1 MHGPPAI
8 LAAKMAAMAGQENEV
23 RVRSLGHR
31 IVPMVGRDPDE
42 EHRQAT
48 PLELLFDLAFVVA
61 FGIAGEQ
68 FAHMYAEAHYGPGLF
83 AFAFACFVIVWA
95 WISYSWFASAF
106 DTQDWVFRLL
116 TMLQMVG
123 VVVLALGLPQ
133 MFHAVDRGHHLGN
146 EVMVAGYVVMRI
158 AMVLQWLRAARQ
170 DAAHRDA
177 CIAYAVGI
185 SLAQAGWVALAVVQP
200 SLGKATVVGL
210 ALVLFEF
217 ATPWFAERRW
227 AGTPWHVGHIVE
239 RYGLLTIITLGEG
252 LLGTVASLS
261 AVVEENGWST
271 DAVLVAL
278 AGTGL
283 TFGLWWMY
291 FIVPAERVLR
301 RHRNRAMAWGYL
313 HIPLLAALAATGAG
327 LHVAAYFIEGEAHI
341 GATSAV
347 VSVALPVGVFVIC
360 LYGLHTALVR
370 EGDPFHLALMATT
383 ALVLGAAVAL
393 SAAGV
398 ALSVCFVMVMLAPVV
413 TVVGYELVGH
423 RHVAAI
429 LHRIEASS

>member
-1 MHGPPAI
+1 MV
-8 LAAKMAAMAGQENEV
+8 GQENEG
-23 RVRSLGHR
+23 RFRSLGHR
-31 IVPMVGRDPDE
+31 MVPMVGRDPDA

-48 PLELLFDLAFVVA
+48 PLELLFDLTFVVA

-68 FAHMYAEAHYGPGLF
+68 FAHLYAEGHYGSGLF
-83 AFAFACFVIVWA
+83 AFAFACFAIVWA

-116 TMLQMVG
+116 TMMQMAG

-133 MFHAVDRGHHLGN
+133 MFHAVDSGQHLGN
-146 EVMVAGYVVMRI
+146 EVMVAGYVVMRV
-158 AMVLQWLRAARQ
+158 AMVLQWLRAAREGSR
-170 DAAHRDA
+170 HRDA

-185 SLAQAGWVALAVVQP
+185 SLAQAGWVTLAVVQP
-200 SLGKATVVGL
+200 PLGAATVVAL
-210 ALVLFEF
+210 ALILFEL
-217 ATPWFAERRW
+217 ATPLFAQSRRG
-227 AGTPWHVGHIVE
+227 GTPWHPSHIAE

-252 LLGTVASLS
+252 VIGTVASLS
-261 AVVEENGWST
+261 AVVDETGWST
-271 DAVLVAL
+271 DAVLIAI

-291 FIVPAERVLR
+291 FIVPAARVLR
-301 RHRNRAMAWGYL
+301 RRRNRAMAWGYL

-327 LHVAAYFIEGEAHI
+327 LHVAAYFIEGETHI
-341 GATSAV
+341 GATSVV

-370 EGDPFHLALMATT
+370 EGDPFHLALMAST

-393 SAAGV
+393 SAVGV
-398 ALSVCFVMVMLAPVV
+398 ALSVCFLMVMLAPVV
-413 TVVGYELVGH
+413 TVVGFELVGH
-423 RHVAAI
+423 RHVAVI
-429 LHRIEASS
+429 LERIEAHS

>member
-1 MHGPPAI
+1 
-8 LAAKMAAMAGQENEV
+8 
-23 RVRSLGHR
+23 
-31 IVPMVGRDPDE
+31 MVGRDPDA

-48 PLELLFDLAFVVA
+48 PLELLFDLTFVVA

-68 FAHMYAEAHYGPGLF
+68 FAHMYAEGHYGSGLF
-83 AFAFACFVIVWA
+83 AFAFACFAIVWA

-106 DTQDWVFRLL
+106 DTQDWVVRLI
-116 TMLQMVG
+116 TMLQMAG

-133 MFHAVDRGHHLGN
+133 MFRAVDSGHHLGN

-158 AMVLQWLRAARQ
+158 AMVLLWLRAARA
-170 DAAHRDA
+170 DSRHRDA

-185 SLAQAGWVALAVVQP
+185 SLAQAGWVTLAVVQP
-200 SLGKATVVGL
+200 SLRAATVVGL
-210 ALVLFEF
+210 ALILFEL
-217 ATPWFAERRW
+217 ATPWFAQGRRG
-227 AGTPWHVGHIVE
+227 GTPWHPGHIAE

-252 LLGTVASLS
+252 VIGTVASLS
-261 AVVEENGWST
+261 AVVDENGWSA
-271 DAVLVAL
+271 DAVLIAT

-301 RHRNRAMAWGYL
+301 RHRDRAMAWGYL

-341 GATSAV
+341 GATSVV

-370 EGDPFHLALMATT
+370 VGDRFHLALMAAT

-393 SAAGV
+393 SAAGA
-398 ALSVCFVMVMLAPVV
+398 ALSVCFVMVMLAPIV

-423 RHVAAI
+423 RHVEAI
-429 LHRIEASS
+429 LQRLGTRS

>member
-1 MHGPPAI
+1 MI
-8 LAAKMAAMAGQENEV
+8 
-23 RVRSLGHR
+23 
-31 IVPMVGRDPDE
+31 GRDPDA

-48 PLELLFDLAFVVA
+48 PLELLFDLTFVVA

-68 FAHMYAEAHYGPGLF
+68 FAHLYAEGHYGSGLF
-83 AFAFACFVIVWA
+83 AFAFACFAIVWA

-116 TMLQMVG
+116 TMLQMAG

-133 MFHAVDRGHHLGN
+133 MFHAVDDGHTLGN

-158 AMVLQWLRAARQ
+158 AMVLQWLRAASA
-170 DAAHRDA
+170 DPAHRDA
-177 CIAYAVGI
+177 CIAYALGI

-200 SLGKATVVGL
+200 SLRAATVL
-210 ALVLFEF
+210 ALALILFEL
-217 ATPWFAERRW
+217 ATPWYAQRQRG
-227 AGTPWHVGHIVE
+227 GTPWHPGHIAE

-252 LLGTVASLS
+252 VIGTVASLS
-261 AVVEENGWST
+261 AVVDESGWST
-271 DAVLVAL
+271 DAVLIAM

-291 FIVPAERVLR
+291 FIVPAAHVLR

-327 LHVAAYFIEGEAHI
+327 LHVAALFIEGHAHI
-341 GATSAV
+341 TATSAV

-360 LYGLHTALVR
+360 LYGLHTVLVR
-370 EGDPFHLALMATT
+370 EGDAFHLALMATT
-383 ALVLGAAVAL
+383 ALVLAAAVAL
-393 SAAGV
+393 AAAGA
-398 ALSVCFVMVMLAPVV
+398 ALSVCFLMVMLAPVV

-429 LHRIEASS
+429 LQRIDAHS